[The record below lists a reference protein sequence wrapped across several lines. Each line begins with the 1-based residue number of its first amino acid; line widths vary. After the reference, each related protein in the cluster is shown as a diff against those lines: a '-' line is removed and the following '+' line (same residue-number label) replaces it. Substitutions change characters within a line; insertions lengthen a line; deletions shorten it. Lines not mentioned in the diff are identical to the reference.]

1 MNGGVHMKVT
11 VLGAGRVG
19 GEIAADL
26 LRAGHSVRC
35 ADISGPRLSTL
46 ADGVEGI
53 RADFSEPQAVRRV
66 AKGCDLAVCAVP
78 GFLGFR
84 TLRCLLETGV
94 DVVDISF
101 APEDPLSLD
110 NLARKSGSRCIV
122 DMGVAPGCSNLF
134 LGHLLHRCDSLL
146 SFRCLVGGLPQ
157 ERVSP
162 WEYRAPF
169 SPVDVIEEYT
179 RLARIVRGGQIVSLP
194 ALSEPE
200 PLVVPGVGELE
211 AFLTD
216 GLRSLLRFAA
226 RVPRMEEK
234 TLRYPGHRDLVACLR
249 DSGFFGTQ
257 PLPAPGGGTIVPLE
271 ATTSILLREWEMEP
285 EDRDLTAMVLEAETA
300 DGEWLRWTMVDRYDP
315 ETKATS
321 MARTTGYTCTA
332 GVELISRGLWS
343 RPGVSAPEDVGEDPE
358 CFRAVIDHLE
368 SRGVVFEEG

>member
-1 MNGGVHMKVT
+1 MKVT

-26 LRAGHSVRC
+26 LRSGHSVTC
-35 ADISGPRLSTL
+35 ADISGLRLSTL
-46 ADGVEGI
+46 ADGVEGS
-53 RADFSEPQAVRRV
+53 RADLSEPPAVRKVTEGR
-66 AKGCDLAVCAVP
+66 DLAVCAVP
-78 GFLGFR
+78 GHMGFR
-84 TLRCLLETGV
+84 TLRCLLETGI

-101 APEDPLSLD
+101 APENPLGLD
-110 NLARKSGSRCIV
+110 NLARRSGSRCLV

-134 LGHLLHRCDSLL
+134 LGHLLGRYESLR

-157 ERVSP
+157 ERVKP

-194 ALSEPE
+194 ALSDPE
-200 PLVVPGVGELE
+200 PVDIPGVGRLE

-216 GLRSLLRFAA
+216 GLRSLLRFAP

-249 DSGFFGTQ
+249 DSGFFDTK
-257 PLPAPGGGTIVPLE
+257 PLPAPGGGSIVPLE
-271 ATTSILLREWEMEP
+271 ATTAILLQEWDMEP
-285 EDRDLTAMVLEAETA
+285 EDRDLTAMVLEAETRE
-300 DGEWLRWTMVDRYDP
+300 GERFRWTMVDRYDP
-315 ETKATS
+315 ETGTTS

-332 GVELISRGLWS
+332 GVGLISRGLWS
-343 RPGVSAPEDVGEDPE
+343 RPGVSAPEDVGGDPE
-358 CFRAVIDHLE
+358 CFRAVVEHLE
-368 SRGVVFEEG
+368 SRGVVFGEG